1 MPATFRL
8 EGVVLE
14 SAAVALV
21 AEALVLMAAESVAEV
36 LEVLVVVVA
45 GLAW

>member
-1 MPATFRL
+1 MPAAFRL
-8 EGVVLE
+8 EGAILE

-36 LEVLVVVVA
+36 LELLVVFVA
-45 GLAW
+45 GLVR